1 MSEENGIARTCLDD
15 KVSHRRELEKKIANA
30 KHLSKPGA
38 KNSIVVRSASGRWLF
53 EIYTVGH
60 TVEQPKRQ

>member
-1 MSEENGIARTCLDD
+1 MSEENGVSRVNLDE
-15 KVSHRRELEKKIANA
+15 KVSHLRELEKKIADA

-38 KNSIVVRSASGRWLF
+38 NNAIVVRSASGRWLF

-60 TVEQPKRQ
+60 TVEEPKRQ